1 MLLKEFA
8 KATTMQKIIPNRPKG
23 LRCLRR
29 PCRLPWPQTINTEVG
44 LVGRRQVI
52 NSGTSMAP

>member
-1 MLLKEFA
+1 MLLTEFA
-8 KATTMQKIIPNRPKG
+8 KATTMRKIIPNRLKG
-23 LRCLRR
+23 LRWLRR
-29 PCRLPWPQTINTEVG
+29 PCTQTINTEVG